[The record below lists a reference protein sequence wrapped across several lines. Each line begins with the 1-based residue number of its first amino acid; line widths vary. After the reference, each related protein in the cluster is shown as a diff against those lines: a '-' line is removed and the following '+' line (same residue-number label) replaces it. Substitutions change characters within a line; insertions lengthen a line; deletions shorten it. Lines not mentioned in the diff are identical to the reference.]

1 MQFVGACA
9 SEIWPLK
16 QLKDENSGLER
27 MVVDLTLNRSM
38 PAEMCLNESGQANCS
53 PLGRRSPAGGLWH
66 QRSLGLPIFG
76 FGRRGR
82 PCVTANAP
90 IDRFVCGFGW
100 RSCRRRIDYRSSAS
114 RVAKCASRR
123 DLPQLRR
130 SAFRRTPC
138 PTVSCPSC
146 PMA

>member
-66 QRSLGLPIFG
+66 QRSLGLPSLWFWPP
-76 FGRRGR
+76 R
-82 PCVTANAP
+82 PSLCHRERA
-90 IDRFVCGFGW
+90 DRQVRLRIWLEELSTPDRLPFFRISCGKV
-100 RSCRRRIDYRSSAS
+100 RQPA
-114 RVAKCASRR
+114 
-123 DLPQLRR
+123 
-130 SAFRRTPC
+130 
-138 PTVSCPSC
+138 
-146 PMA
+146 